1 MPVIANVTRW
11 TSWIK
16 ASIYHKER
24 LHLYKSFFEAE
35 HDQVHENSNTREILT
50 IFGTKYWELKLEFA
64 FVSSHG
70 KSISDFIELF
80 ELKQKPIAHQ
90 VYNIITNFQAV
101 LEAGRT
107 QVQFPEEIEA
117 ILSKTIL
124 ANRSLADCLITYQ
137 SASKI
142 ASEKLNKHVDIQK
155 PALNFFKSARIF
167 DIRQKASLSRNVVD
181 YLNIS
186 GFSSD
191 IEFLNE
197 WVIYMNA
204 VYSLEN
210 FEIDKFWKMKNNEL
224 PLMWKA
230 SRSLWT
236 PASAA
241 DVERSFSILTLL
253 DSPIRTN
260 LSEEALKN
268 LLYCYFNS
276 DFIKV
281 E

>member
-1 MPVIANVTRW
+1 MLGEKFAGLLSEAN
-11 TSWIK
+11 
-16 ASIYHKER
+16 
-24 LHLYKSFFEAE
+24 
-35 HDQVHENSNTREILT
+35 
-50 IFGTKYWELKLEFA
+50 
-64 FVSSHG
+64 
-70 KSISDFIELF
+70 
-80 ELKQKPIAHQ
+80 
-90 VYNIITNFQAV
+90 
-101 LEAGRT
+101 
-107 QVQFPEEIEA
+107 
-117 ILSKTIL
+117 L

-137 SASKI
+137 SAFKI
-142 ASEKLNKHVDIQK
+142 ASEKLNKHVDNQK

-167 DIRQKASLSRNVVD
+167 DIRQKASLSRNIVD
-181 YLNIS
+181 YLNIP

-204 VYSLEN
+204 VYPLKN
-210 FEIDKFWKMKNNEL
+210 FEIDKFWEGKKNEL

-253 DSPIRTN
+253 DSPKRAN

-276 DFIKV
+276 DFIKF

>member
-1 MPVIANVTRW
+1 MPVIANFTRW
-11 TSWIK
+11 TSWIQ

-35 HDQVHENSNTREILT
+35 HDQGHENSNTREILT
-50 IFGTKYWELKLEFA
+50 ILGTKFWELILELAFA
-64 FVSSHG
+64 SFYG
-70 KSISDFIELF
+70 NSISDFIELF
-80 ELKQKPIAHQ
+80 ELNQKLIAHQ
-90 VYNIITNFQAV
+90 VYNNITNFQAV

-117 ILSKTIL
+117 ILSEANL
-124 ANRSLADCLITYQ
+124 ANRSLADCPITYQ
-137 SASKI
+137 SAFKI
-142 ASEKLNKHVDIQK
+142 ASEKFNKHVDVQK

-167 DIRQKASLSRNVVD
+167 DIRQKASLSRNIVD
-181 YLNIS
+181 YLNIP

-204 VYSLEN
+204 VYPLEN
-210 FEIDKFWKMKNNEL
+210 FEIDKFSEGKNNEL

-253 DSPIRTN
+253 DSPKRSKFIWRS
-260 LSEEALKN
+260 LEKPS
-268 LLYCYFNS
+268 LLLF
-276 DFIKV
+276 
-281 E
+281 

>member
-1 MPVIANVTRW
+1 MLNALSKKQINAGRKIRWVHFQRQNVESKSKIPFIANFTRW
-11 TSWIK
+11 TSWTK
-16 ASIYHKER
+16 ASLYHKER

-35 HDQVHENSNTREILT
+35 HDQGHENSNTREIVT
-50 IFGTKYWELKLEFA
+50 ILGTKYWELELELA
-64 FVSSHG
+64 FVAFYG
-70 KSISDFIELF
+70 KSLSDFIELF

-101 LEAGRT
+101 FEAGRT

-117 ILSKTIL
+117 ILSEVNL

-137 SASKI
+137 SAFKI

-167 DIRQKASLSRNVVD
+167 DIRQKASLSRNIVD
-181 YLNIS
+181 YLNLP

-204 VYSLEN
+204 VY
-210 FEIDKFWKMKNNEL
+210 
-224 PLMWKA
+224 PL
-230 SRSLWT
+230 
-236 PASAA
+236 
-241 DVERSFSILTLL
+241 
-253 DSPIRTN
+253 
-260 LSEEALKN
+260 
-268 LLYCYFNS
+268 
-276 DFIKV
+276 
-281 E
+281 